1 MTKLHT
7 LNNIGQSPWLNYMC
21 RPFIVSGG
29 LRESIEQGIVGIT
42 ASAAVFEDTIRND
55 VAYDQDIRLQI
66 MAGTPTTRIHE
77 VLMADDVQR
86 TADMLHPIFEESKGL
101 DGVASLEI
109 NPALAD
115 DCVGIVA
122 TARRLLARVDRGN
135 AMVEIPATMACME
148 AARAL
153 TVDGINVNVTH
164 IFSVSVYERIAQ
176 AYISGLET
184 YFKTHSVWRTTPTS
198 VASFSISPI
207 DRAVDEQLEAMGR
220 PEYKG
225 KTGLA
230 MARVLYNRFRDI
242 FSGPRWS
249 ALAARGA
256 RSLRPK
262 WTRLEAW
269 DGERLLTDYVDSLI
283 GPDTVVTF
291 TPALLDVYLEQGRVA
306 TTLERESDAAQNHL
320 ALIADLG
327 INLEALTEDLQKAH
341 LEAADKQYQALIA
354 SVIQK
359 LVTEVPGYS

>member
-1 MTKLHT
+1 MAKLHT
-7 LNNIGQSPWLNYMC
+7 LQNIGQSSWLNYMC

-29 LRESIEQGIVGIT
+29 LRESIEKGIVGIT
-42 ASAAVFEDTIRND
+42 ASAAVFENTIRND
-55 VAYDQDIRLQI
+55 VAYDQDIRMQI

-86 TADMLHPIFEESKGL
+86 AADMLHPIFEESKGL

-135 AMVEIPATMACME
+135 AMVEVPATTACTE
-148 AARAL
+148 ATRAL
-153 TVDGINVNVTH
+153 TVDGININVTH
-164 IFSVSVYERIAQ
+164 IFSVSVFERIAQ

-198 VASFSISPI
+198 VASFSVSPI
-207 DRAVDEQLEAMGR
+207 DRVVDERLEEIGR

-230 MARVLYNRFRDI
+230 MARILYARYREI
-242 FSGPRWS
+242 FSGPRWA

-256 RSLRPK
+256 RPLRPK

-269 DGERLLTDYVDSLI
+269 DEGRLLTIYVDALI

-291 TPALLDVYLEQGRVA
+291 TPDLLDSFLDQGRVA
-306 TTLERESDAAQNHL
+306 TTLERNSEEAQKHL
-320 ALIADLG
+320 EIIADLG
-327 INLEALTEDLQKAH
+327 IDLEELTEDLQLAH
-341 LEAADKQYQALIA
+341 LQAADKQYQALIA

-359 LVTEVPGYS
+359 LVNEMPDYS

>member
-1 MTKLHT
+1 MTKLHM
-7 LNNIGQSPWLNYMC
+7 LKNIGQSSWLNYMC

-42 ASAAVFEDTIRND
+42 ASAPVFENTIRND
-55 VAYDQDIRLQI
+55 EAYDQDIRKQV

-86 TADMLHPIFEESKGL
+86 ASDLLHPIFEDSKGL

-135 AMVEIPATMACME
+135 AMVEVPATLACTE
-148 AARAL
+148 AVRAL
-153 TVDGINVNVTH
+153 TVDGINVNITH

-176 AYISGLET
+176 AYITGLEN

-207 DRAVDEQLEAMGR
+207 DRVVDEQLEAIGR
-220 PEYKG
+220 SEYKG

-230 MARVLYNRFRDI
+230 MARVLYARFQDI
-242 FSGPRWS
+242 FSGPRWA

-256 RSLRPK
+256 RPLRPK
-262 WTRLEAW
+262 WTRLEARE
-269 DGERLLTDYVDSLI
+269 DARPLTEYVDSLI

-291 TPALLDVYLEQGRVA
+291 SPALLDLFLEQGRIA
-306 TTLERESDAAQNHL
+306 TTLERGSDTAQKHL

-327 INLEALTEDLQKAH
+327 IDLEALTADLQKAY

-359 LVTEVPGYS
+359 LVSEVPGYS